1 MVKLLE
7 RDAGMAA
14 NQKLRRE
21 IAHLVPTA
29 GGYFLNGQ
37 IDAQGSNRT
46 PFCGVRHFVVFC
58 QTRLIFAVVAQS
70 VQKMIEELQQLVGSL
85 RIQGAVTDLIAGK
98 PAPTMIFGGH
108 K

>member
-70 VQKMIEELQQLVGSL
+70 VQKMIEELS
-85 RIQGAVTDLIAGK
+85 
-98 PAPTMIFGGH
+98 PTSSRASPLPQ
-108 K
+108 